1 MTNEDRQDYDTQ
13 FQIARSSM
21 TKDEY
26 DDWIYRSRWPSSE
39 QHPEGIFYSVDDF
52 LEYFNVDTFYD

>member
-1 MTNEDRQDYDTQ
+1 MTNEDRQHYDTQ

-26 DDWIYRSRWPSSE
+26 DDWIYRCRWPAST
-39 QHPEGIFYSVDDF
+39 QQPDGIFNSIDDF
-52 LEYFNVDTFYD
+52 LEYFNIDTI